1 MKALRN
7 PLMILGMIVS
17 WSVFYAIS
25 KVLVD
30 ATGSAVAAG
39 AALRLFALVFLTAQL
54 VFDKEVRLLFHQ
66 GRTAWVLLLIGVF
79 GFLLDL
85 FANLGYAGGSLSTGT
100 ALLKTDVL
108 MVDLV
113 TVALYHKRLY
123 ATDWLGTGVMLLGVL
138 FVLGVDF
145 RGMEIHLT
153 DLFFLLSAACVTA
166 NAFLIKSAQTHPQT
180 DSDMISYYN
189 NFVVLLLFSVSC
201 GVTGALTPE
210 RLAVLGRLWP
220 LAVLLW
226 FGYGWT
232 LKRGKFFKTLVCGMF
247 WLVIQSYALAGM
259 AWTVMQEPGFRWR
272 SPILIVL
279 GLLSMFG
286 VGFRE
291 EAIFRGIIANAIGCR
306 LGKDRR
312 GVWKSV
318 LLSGLIFGLVHLF
331 NLFHGVNP
339 IAALVQCATASALG
353 MVFTAVYYRG
363 GSLWGLV
370 FLHSLTDIAGMFRS
384 NFTELATDLD
394 DLNQLNPL
402 SLILIPI
409 FLLVL
414 AFLLRKKKM
423 PEIMANLQ
431 EP

>member
-113 TVALYHKRLY
+113 TVALCHKKLY

-189 NFVVLLLFSVSC
+189 NFVVLLLFSLSC

-210 RLAVLGRLWP
+210 RLAVLAKLWP
-220 LAVLLW
+220 LAVLGGLAQTGIYFFYYRNLKHFEVW
-226 FGYGWT
+226 QVKLYLLLMPILSCFIGVAFLGET
-232 LKRGKFFKTLVCGMF
+232 LTSSKILG
-247 WLVIQSYALAGM
+247 
-259 AWTVMQEPGFRWR
+259 
-272 SPILIVL
+272 ILIVL
-279 GLLSMFG
+279 AG
-286 VGFRE
+286 
-291 EAIFRGIIANAIGCR
+291 
-306 LGKDRR
+306 
-312 GVWKSV
+312 
-318 LLSGLIFGLVHLF
+318 
-331 NLFHGVNP
+331 
-339 IAALVQCATASALG
+339 AAL
-353 MVFTAVYYRG
+353 
-363 GSLWGLV
+363 
-370 FLHSLTDIAGMFRS
+370 I
-384 NFTELATDLD
+384 
-394 DLNQLNPL
+394 
-402 SLILIPI
+402 
-409 FLLVL
+409 
-414 AFLLRKKKM
+414 LLRSKIHH
-423 PEIMANLQ
+423 EVN
-431 EP
+431 